1 MLLRINGLNDV
12 FEIFIVINKLLKT
25 KIMKISKEQLM
36 GIVRHSLT
44 FIGGILIT
52 KGLIDEGMLNELIG
66 GVITLTG
73 AIWSIVS
80 KNKA

>member
-1 MLLRINGLNDV
+1 MLRIKCLNDV

-25 KIMKISKEQLM
+25 KIMKFSKEQLL

-44 FIGGILIT
+44 FIGGIFIT
-52 KGLIDEGMLNELIG
+52 KGLIDEGILNELMG
-66 GVITLTG
+66 GAIALTG
-73 AIWSIVS
+73 AIWSIVV

>member
-1 MLLRINGLNDV
+1 
-12 FEIFIVINKLLKT
+12 
-25 KIMKISKEQLM
+25 MKFSKEQLL

-52 KGLIDEGMLNELIG
+52 KGLIDESLLNELIG

>member
-1 MLLRINGLNDV
+1 
-12 FEIFIVINKLLKT
+12 
-25 KIMKISKEQLM
+25 MKFSKEQLL

-52 KGLIDEGMLNELIG
+52 KGLIDESLFSELTG
-66 GVITLTG
+66 GILTLTG
-73 AIWSIVS
+73 AIWSIVV

>member
-1 MLLRINGLNDV
+1 
-12 FEIFIVINKLLKT
+12 
-25 KIMKISKEQLM
+25 MKFSKEQLL

-52 KGLIDEGMLNELIG
+52 RGLIDEGMLNELMG

-80 KNKA
+80 KNKS